1 MSKARVLL
9 ANSRAVDARECLH
22 FVVGR
27 PRPPAPPLEAWLLLG
42 EAHEELGEGQQ
53 AMLAYGEA
61 VHAAEEAGGESDAV
75 LVSAARRRRGML
87 LELGAGANAL
97 QAALQEYEAGLM
109 RRATDADL
117 WYHVGHVLLAGG
129 DAGSEDESSA
139 PR

>member
-87 LELGAGANAL
+87 LESGAGANAQHTTREL
-97 QAALQEYEAGLM
+97 KRMMYNEC
-109 RRATDADL
+109 RDH
-117 WYHVGHVLLAGG
+117 YHQYLSPWPHDSDGG
-129 DAGSEDESSA
+129 DTMALEA
-139 PR
+139 AA